1 MHTQCLRQSWNC
13 SCFHTSVHAPI
24 AILAYYLPVLLLFC
38 TSALPWQIFTT
49 VSLGTLQSFYAL
61 LSKLS
66 PNKISQSLIQFF
78 RNTCIC
84 LADLILTQLLISTWM
99 LLHLLLY
106 HYQGC
111 APSLESSS
119 VPLKL
124 WIPSKWC
131 KMVHTP
137 WGRQAEAT
145 YWVSRDSQEAAYKPW
160 ACSFPVQLLC
170 WILAPKTLFD
180 LCVHEP

>member
-1 MHTQCLRQSWNC
+1 MKLQLPSHSWPYPYSQSCLQPPRPCAFLYLCPAMADIHNC
-13 SCFHTSVHAPI
+13 VIRDTF
-24 AILAYYLPVLLLFC
+24 
-38 TSALPWQIFTT
+38 
-49 VSLGTLQSFYAL
+49 QSFYAL

-66 PNKISQSLIQFF
+66 PNKISQSLKQFF
-78 RNTCIC
+78 RNNRTC

-119 VPLKL
+119 VHPML
-124 WIPSKWC
+124 WIPSRWC
-131 KMVHTP
+131 RWLTP
-137 WGRQAEAT
+137 HGGDRVRLPTEFPETW
-145 YWVSRDSQEAAYKPW
+145 QEASYKPW
-160 ACSFPVQLLC
+160 ACSFPVPLLY

-180 LCVHEP
+180 PCVHEP